1 MCQAIDEPQI
11 TLQACLINANE
22 VIANEYMFSL
32 LWEFSETALH
42 NNVIQLK

>member
-11 TLQACLINANE
+11 ALQACLINANE

-32 LWEFSETALH
+32 FWDFHVVSFQRLPCT
-42 NNVIQLK
+42 IM